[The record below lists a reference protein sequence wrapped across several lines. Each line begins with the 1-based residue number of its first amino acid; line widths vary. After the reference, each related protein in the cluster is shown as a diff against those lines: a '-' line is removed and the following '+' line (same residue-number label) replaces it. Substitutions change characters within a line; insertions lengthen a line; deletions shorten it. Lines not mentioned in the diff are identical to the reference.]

1 MKINRKKQI
10 KRILKYYKINYGFE
24 EPYRLLIDGTFIMA
38 ALKNKIHI
46 KEQFPK
52 ILNGKTT
59 PIITDCI
66 YKEIEMLNNLESKKA
81 DFSGAKLIARG
92 YFRHKCGHT
101 YCNENISNIEH
112 NISLTT
118 NSQDISSDQEDPTE
132 KDTTSEVNNTGNQN
146 IPRTFDSFRCILDVI
161 SKDNNSKKFIV
172 ASQDPLLRKKLHK
185 VPGVPLIYLNNQVPI
200 LEQPS
205 TASYNHK
212 FVSEEYRMG
221 PQKWE
226 YSLIP
231 SLKSL
236 IQINNNLDNN
246 GSQESK
252 TKKKKKKNPNP
263 LSCLKKKKKQ
273 NITKKS
279 SELTDSE
286 KKKRVRTKRK
296 QSLTNN

>member
-66 YKEIEMLNNLESKKA
+66 YKEIEMLNNLENKKA

-101 YCNENISNIEH
+101 YCNDNSSNTEH
-112 NISLTT
+112 KISLTK
-118 NSQDISSDQEDPTE
+118 NSQDVSSDQEDQTE
-132 KDTTSEVNNTGNQN
+132 KDTTEVNNAENQN

-205 TASYNHK
+205 AASYNHK
-212 FVSEEYRMG
+212 SASEESRMG
-221 PQKWE
+221 PQRWE

-231 SLKSL
+231 SLKTL
-236 IQINNNLDNN
+236 IEDESNLGNN
-246 GSQESK
+246 GNRGPR
-252 TKKKKKKNPNP
+252 TKKKKNPNP

-273 NITKKS
+273 NNIKKL
-279 SELTDSE
+279 SEPKDSE

-296 QSLTNN
+296 PSLTNN